1 MGIENLIP
9 QAIKLFNKFG
19 KSQRLKAIN
28 TLDKLVESG
37 NVGKIRKLP
46 RKLSDGT
53 RSLVAK
59 GKLKDEV
66 HEVLDEV
73 GFERADPTI
82 SGAIGEKYNTEAGI
96 EIIKKTRADSPQS
109 NYKSKKDPG
118 SDRKYT
124 PQLDSPVKNYFNKY
138 LGSDYKDYELGIREL
153 IEQKL
158 RQIKTKMAKDNVP
171 NYELIFK
178 ESVRSPENMMK
189 SYPKLLDEILPYRHK
204 AQRFIE
210 KDYHQLSQGPNT
222 KLYRQQVYDYLK
234 SRGKTH
240 EEIQS
245 LFPKSFAT
253 VGHKPPTGLSYDDFL
268 MTQNKSSLQNFQQ
281 SATPKFWNPEFGVV
295 NVGKDTPD
303 RWILEAMQS
312 GNLSK
317 KGMKQ
322 IQDMYK
328 KLGIESRLRDIDIGM
343 QNLEKQSKFVDYGTS
358 TGNKLFTGPGESG
371 TAKTKQLFNRLT
383 GTGDI
388 SFEEILREVNKR
400 YYSSGGLVK
409 LLNKLK
415 LTQKQKNL
423 IMKTAYSSHRKPG
436 TGPKAL
442 REKRIKDKLAKVG
455 ATKKWGYVKSDDI
468 KPRKRRTKQRPFAA
482 GGIVSHYVW

>member
-1 MGIENLIP
+1 MGVLSFLKIGKLVDDLKKIHGNDR
-9 QAIKLFNKFG
+9 IKIIQ
-19 KSQRLKAIN
+19 S
-28 TLDKLVESG
+28 LDKVVGPDLRKPDGGLKSG
-37 NVGKIRKLP
+37 VTLILKDKVKIIP
-46 RKLSDGT
+46 NTVS
-53 RSLVAK
+53 
-59 GKLKDEV
+59 GKL
-66 HEVLDEV
+66 
-73 GFERADPTI
+73 R
-82 SGAIGEKYNTEAGI
+82 
-96 EIIKKTRADSPQS
+96 KKTKHTAETKEKISEKRRANPKS

-240 EEIQS
+240 EEIQA

-423 IMKTAYSSHRKPG
+423 IMKTAYSPHRKPG

-442 REKRIKDKLAKVG
+442 REKRIKEKLAKVG